1 MLASGT
7 VPSRAP
13 QPVGD
18 LAGEIEWQSASRT
31 TAATRPRSVAVAMPC
46 CTAPWMLI
54 AGSSSPNVAFT
65 THDGGEPPAAAGRA
79 ARTGVTR
86 DSSPAGAAW
95 PRAAGGEQ
103 PGAVDP
109 HRAGGLRIRV
119 RDEAMCCSAMPV
131 EASGPQ
137 NGRLHVPEHLP
148 LESAAISAPMPS
160 VRGASWATTHRPVHV
175 IDSATVAKS
184 SGPACAP

>member
-1 MLASGT
+1 
-7 VPSRAP
+7 
-13 QPVGD
+13 
-18 LAGEIEWQSASRT
+18 
-31 TAATRPRSVAVAMPC
+31 VAVAMPC

-95 PRAAGGEQ
+95 PRAAAGGEQ